1 MSAPG
6 GRRLTRLIGARLR
19 GLGIPVRLRFPGDST
34 LALGPAPKVELTF
47 RTRRAVGKLL
57 RGDIDG
63 LGEAYVRGDLAVEG
77 RIEDV
82 IEIGIALAE
91 RLGRRLAWLAP
102 ALRLLPRPRH
112 TRSTDG
118 AWIRHHYD
126 VSNDFYA
133 LWLDRRMIY
142 SCAYFE
148 RGDEDIDRAQEQK
161 LEHICRKLRLVPGER
176 LLDIG
181 CGWGGLLEFAAT
193 RHGVSGVGITLSPA
207 QHELAQRR
215 IATSGLAARVE
226 IRLQDYRDLPAAES
240 YDKVVS
246 VGMYEHVG
254 HANLPLYCAVLR
266 RAVKPQG
273 LVLNHGITTADP
285 EGGSRGPGGDF
296 IDRFV
301 FPGGALPHLSRVV
314 QEMAR
319 QGFDILDVESLR
331 PHYAAT
337 LTRWVRRLEARR
349 SEAIA
354 AAGEER
360 YRIWRV
366 YMAGC
371 AIAFA
376 RHWLSVYQVLAGK
389 PAADGTLARPWT
401 RRHQYLA
408 GAPAL
413 ASGLPDWRPADTLSR
428 CAEPGATRD
437 VLS

>member
-1 MSAPG
+1 VEQDGMSGA
-6 GRRLTRLIGARLR
+6 LARLIGDRLR
-19 GLGIPVRLRFPGDST
+19 GLDLPVRLRFPDG
-34 LALGPAPKVELTF
+34 AAIELGPSPRVELAF
-47 RTRRAVGKLL
+47 LRRQAVLKLL

-63 LGEAYVRGDLAVEG
+63 LGEAYVRGEIAVDG

-82 IEIGIALAE
+82 IAIGIALAE
-91 RLGRRLAWLAP
+91 RLGRRVAWLAP
-102 ALRLLPRPRH
+102 ALRLLLPRRRH
-112 TRSTDG
+112 TRSADR

-126 VSNDFYA
+126 VSNEFYA

-142 SCAYFE
+142 SCAYFAT
-148 RGDEDIDRAQEQK
+148 GDEDIDRAQEQK
-161 LEHICRKLRLVPGER
+161 LEHICRKLRLAPGER
-176 LLDIG
+176 LLDVG
-181 CGWGGLLEFAAT
+181 CGWGGLLQFAAA

-207 QHELAQRR
+207 QHELARRR
-215 IATSGLAARVE
+215 IAAAGLSERIE
-226 IRLQDYRDLPAAES
+226 IRLQDYRDLPAGES

-254 HANLPLYCAVLR
+254 LANLPVYFAVLR

-285 EGGSRGPGGDF
+285 EGGSLGPGGDF

-319 QGFDILDVESLR
+319 QGFDVLDVESLR

-337 LTRWVRRLEARR
+337 LTRWVRRLEASRT
-349 SEAIA
+349 EAIA
-354 AAGEER
+354 AAGAER

-376 RHWLSVYQVLAGK
+376 RDWLSVYQVLAGQ
-389 PAADGTLARPWT
+389 PAGDGTLARPWT
-401 RRHQYLA
+401 RRHQYVA
-408 GAPAL
+408 EAPAV
-413 ASGLPDWRPADTLSR
+413 ASGLPDWQPAEIVPAGR
-428 CAEPGATRD
+428 G
-437 VLS
+437 